1 MGEDLLTVYDAVN
14 FRQIP
19 IKKSE
24 FDEKFRAA
32 CERIRD
38 RGESQFI
45 TLNGIY
51 KELEMFMWSY
61 GYFYGWKLNEK
72 ITPVFTR
79 IHRTAV
85 EDYFILSFDPAPTI
99 LSYPG

>member
-1 MGEDLLTVYDAVN
+1 
-14 FRQIP
+14 
-19 IKKSE
+19 
-24 FDEKFRAA
+24 
-32 CERIRD
+32 
-38 RGESQFI
+38 
-45 TLNGIY
+45 
-51 KELEMFMWSY
+51 MFMWSY